1 MKKVLLV
8 IPENSYKSN
17 DFVTAAKKLGLPF
30 SIITDSQQV
39 SAEFT
44 DNIFIVNFKDNIT
57 KELLNEL
64 SDITHV
70 LPVDHT
76 SLIYASKLRDALE
89 VVGNTEIS
97 VEAAMDKYISRNVFN
112 TVSHIKIKH
121 NYVNSIEDIHK
132 FLADIDIAVL
142 KPTKGTAS
150 NKVMKIE
157 KNNFQNKLIEN
168 IITNCSEDEFVIEEF
183 VEGSEYAFE
192 GMLIDSKLSN
202 FVVFDKPL
210 IYTEPYFE
218 ESIYLTPSKLSNE
231 TIELVQKQLQEA
243 TKKLGLEHGPI
254 HAEFKIVDKE
264 IFIIEINPRM
274 IGGLCSRCLNFG
286 LFKQSQEELVLSSF
300 VSNQF
305 KELELLNKFVGVLML
320 PVPKSGIFKSINRD
334 EISSIENIS
343 SVEITVSENSIL
355 EMPPNGEKYL
365 GFVFS
370 QGEDSVS
377 VLKAL
382 KKSLDIASPVILD

>member
-112 TVSHIKIKH
+112 TVSDIKIKH

-168 IITNCSEDEFVIEEF
+168 IITNCSEDLF
-183 VEGSEYAFE
+183 
-192 GMLIDSKLSN
+192 LSTN
-202 FVVFDKPL
+202 
-210 IYTEPYFE
+210 
-218 ESIYLTPSKLSNE
+218 
-231 TIELVQKQLQEA
+231 
-243 TKKLGLEHGPI
+243 
-254 HAEFKIVDKE
+254 
-264 IFIIEINPRM
+264 
-274 IGGLCSRCLNFG
+274 
-286 LFKQSQEELVLSSF
+286 
-300 VSNQF
+300 
-305 KELELLNKFVGVLML
+305 
-320 PVPKSGIFKSINRD
+320 
-334 EISSIENIS
+334 NIS
-343 SVEITVSENSIL
+343 LRLAFMWASIK
-355 EMPPNGEKYL
+355 P
-365 GFVFS
+365 S
-370 QGEDSVS
+370 
-377 VLKAL
+377 LKAL
-382 KKSLDIASPVILD
+382 SYKKHV